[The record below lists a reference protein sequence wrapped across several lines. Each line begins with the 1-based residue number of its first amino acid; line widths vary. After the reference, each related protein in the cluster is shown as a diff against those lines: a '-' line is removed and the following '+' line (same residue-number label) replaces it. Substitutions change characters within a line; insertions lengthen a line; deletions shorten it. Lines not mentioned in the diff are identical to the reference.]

1 MGKKKSDEI
10 VNLKKL
16 CPDCWSNW
24 SNHDRVQKKIIT
36 SPGGF
41 ATHNLV
47 SCVKFPSSSGM
58 LPVKKLSLKYL
69 QERKEGR
76 RKERKNQRQNPL
88 FIKPF
93 EYPESFNFPSLWST
107 EKQHE
112 EEDASSPLNPKQNPN
127 FQLLRSWEKKK
138 TISWSW
144 EDWTLTVPSKLCSCR
159 FLVGSDHRDCF
170 DEVLCKRACTSPHH
184 QLLNA
189 LTFTRTSSR
198 WCNCRHSRQGFWNMD
213 IERVCGGHTVC
224 GAGPAS
230 QCPVIVVLE
239 GFDMEGSCY
248 KIYAPKINPSAL
260 PNRKFFFTLLSH
272 TLPMR
277 AWASFQLLLGWFV
290 CQQQNPKPKFGKEWM
305 LVFRMKNFHRD
316 WCANSDAAE
325 LLDAG
330 SWRIYSAWR
339 AFAEI
344 DVRTKLLHISL
355 KLVAEEDLRTGRGT
369 LLRHKSMTNC
379 LIRKCFA
386 ARNSCLTAWR
396 HGDLKHDI
404 QPPTTHMDQDRIHSN
419 LTSRHGFRVVLVWK
433 RAMPLLREN
442 KTPTNNYYQE

>member
-1 MGKKKSDEI
+1 
-10 VNLKKL
+10 
-16 CPDCWSNW
+16 
-24 SNHDRVQKKIIT
+24 
-36 SPGGF
+36 
-41 ATHNLV
+41 
-47 SCVKFPSSSGM
+47 
-58 LPVKKLSLKYL
+58 
-69 QERKEGR
+69 
-76 RKERKNQRQNPL
+76 
-88 FIKPF
+88 
-93 EYPESFNFPSLWST
+93 
-107 EKQHE
+107 
-112 EEDASSPLNPKQNPN
+112 
-127 FQLLRSWEKKK
+127 
-138 TISWSW
+138 
-144 EDWTLTVPSKLCSCR
+144 
-159 FLVGSDHRDCF
+159 
-170 DEVLCKRACTSPHH
+170 
-184 QLLNA
+184 
-189 LTFTRTSSR
+189 
-198 WCNCRHSRQGFWNMD
+198 
-213 IERVCGGHTVC
+213 
-224 GAGPAS
+224 
-230 QCPVIVVLE
+230 
-239 GFDMEGSCY
+239 
-248 KIYAPKINPSAL
+248 
-260 PNRKFFFTLLSH
+260 
-272 TLPMR
+272 LPMR